1 MICIFPNTCIYTRL
15 FCSEHT
21 PCLEKSK
28 VMKKNFLIQKYNL
41 QNLDVCAYVR
51 IYVHVCK
58 ITSKMYKSCWWCH
71 VVSAIDRG
79 YIVKMFSHQHEFCRK
94 YINLRC
100 NEIKCRFRY
109 FFNGNERS
117 FFCLFQFCIQC
128 KTCIKFISW

>member
-71 VVSAIDRG
+71 VVVSATDMG
-79 YIVKMFSHQHEFCRK
+79 YIVTFSHQREFCRK
-94 YINLRC
+94 YINLSC
-100 NEIKCRFRY
+100 NEMKCQFMFFVNGNARY
-109 FFNGNERS
+109 FDVYSYLSCSAEI
-117 FFCLFQFCIQC
+117 CY
-128 KTCIKFISW
+128 K